1 MTKELVETVVVKVNA
16 KELVRSYKE
25 ILVHVGK
32 SNFRPILATVNHIVE
47 NNKLTLV
54 ATDTHSL
61 GKFTLDCES
70 NGTVEVAIPRKVIQ
84 SVSKLKNKELLD
96 EEIILEFT
104 KFKEGYFYTNEV
116 KYIVN
121 GKEFISSTTETN
133 YPSVERILPVVN
145 KDRNITFNIRELKEF
160 IKHIKETG
168 YHRKDL
174 ACKTVQSN
182 IKFIKGQFVFSYEYE
197 DDEGEVF
204 YKKENINCDVT
215 KGFTDDYDI
224 NLNIYEL
231 EKHVNKFLVGNK
243 TITLAFVEKEFM
255 NSQNVRPIQVTYNGM
270 NNYVGVLAPM
280 RAFR

>member
-1 MTKELVETVVVKVNA
+1 MTKTEIKVNA
-16 KELVRSYKE
+16 KELVKGYKE
-25 ILVHVGK
+25 ILVHVSK
-32 SNFRPILATVNHIVE
+32 SSFRPILATLNHVVE

-61 GKFTLDCES
+61 GKLTLDCE
-70 NGTVEVAIPRKVIQ
+70 NNNDVEFAVPRKAIQ
-84 SVSKLKNKELLD
+84 AVAKLKNKELVD
-96 EEIILEFT
+96 KEIILEFSDN
-104 KFKEGYFYTNEV
+104 KIN
-116 KYIVN
+116 YIVN
-121 GKEFISSTTETN
+121 GKEFISSNTETN

-145 KDRNITFNIRELKEF
+145 EDRNITFNIRELKEF

-168 YHRKDL
+168 YHRKNWNN
-174 ACKTVQSN
+174 KTIQSN

-197 DDEGEVF
+197 DEEGKVF

-231 EKHVNKFLVGNK
+231 EKHVNKFLTGNK

-255 NSQNVRPIQVTYNGM
+255 NSQNVRPIQVTYNGL

>member
-1 MTKELVETVVVKVNA
+1 MTKTVVKVNA
-16 KELVRSYKE
+16 KELIKGYKE
-25 ILVHVGK
+25 ILVHVSK
-32 SNFRPILATVNHIVE
+32 SEFRPILKTVNHIVE
-47 NNKLTLV
+47 NNKLTLI

-61 GKFTLDCES
+61 GKLILDCES
-70 NGTVEVAIPRKVIQ
+70 NGSVEFAVPRKAIQVI
-84 SVSKLKNKELLD
+84 SKLKNKELVN
-96 EEIILEFT
+96 EEIILEFSDD
-104 KFKEGYFYTNEV
+104 KI

-121 GKEFISSTTETN
+121 GKEFINSMTETN
-133 YPSVERILPVVN
+133 YPDIERILPVVN
-145 KDRNITFNIRELKEF
+145 EDRNITFNIRELKEF

-168 YHRKDL
+168 YHRKEWSN
-174 ACKTVQSN
+174 KTIQSN
-182 IKFIKGQFVFSYEYE
+182 IKFIKGQFVFSYECE

-243 TITLAFVEKEFM
+243 TITLAFVEEEFM

-270 NNYVGVLAPM
+270 KNYVGVLAPM

>member
-1 MTKELVETVVVKVNA
+1 MTKTEIKVNA
-16 KELVRSYKE
+16 KELVKGYKE
-25 ILVHVGK
+25 ILVHVSK
-32 SNFRPILATVNHIVE
+32 SGFRPILATLNHVVE
-47 NNKLTLV
+47 DNKLTLQ
-54 ATDTHSL
+54 ATDSHTL
-61 GKFTLDCES
+61 GKLTLDCES
-70 NGTVEVAIPRKVIQ
+70 NNDVEFAVPRKAIQ
-84 SVSKLKNKELLD
+84 QLSKLKNKELVN
-96 EEIILEFT
+96 EEIILEFSDN
-104 KFKEGYFYTNEV
+104 KIN
-116 KYIVN
+116 YIVN
-121 GKEFISSTTETN
+121 GKEFVSSMTESN

-145 KDRNITFNIRELKEF
+145 EDRNITFNIRELKEF

-168 YHRKDL
+168 YHRKNWNN
-174 ACKTVQSN
+174 KTIQSN

-197 DDEGEVF
+197 DEEGSVY

-270 NNYVGVLAPM
+270 KNYVGVLAPM
-280 RAFR
+280 RAFK

>member
-32 SNFRPILATVNHIVE
+32 SSFRPILATVNHIVE

-84 SVSKLKNKELLD
+84 QLSKLKNKELVD
-96 EEIILEFT
+96 EEIILEFS
-104 KFKEGYFYTNEV
+104 KMKEGYFYTNEV

-121 GKEFISSTTETN
+121 GKEFISSMTESN
-133 YPSVERILPVVN
+133 YPSIERILPVVN
-145 KDRNITFNIRELKEF
+145 EDRNITFNIRELKEF
-160 IKHIKETG
+160 IKHVKETG
-168 YHRKDL
+168 YHRNDFS
-174 ACKTVQSN
+174 KTIQSN
-182 IKFIKGQFVFSYEYE
+182 IKFIKGQFVFSYECE

-231 EKHVNKFLVGNK
+231 EKHVNKFLTGNK

-255 NSQNVRPIQVTYNGM
+255 NSQNVRPIQVTYNGL

>member
-1 MTKELVETVVVKVNA
+1 MTKTVVKVNA
-16 KELVRSYKE
+16 KELVKGYKE
-25 ILVHVGK
+25 ILVHVEKG
-32 SNFRPILATVNHIVE
+32 SFRPILATVNHVVE
-47 NNKLTLV
+47 NNKLTLI

-61 GKFTLDCES
+61 GKLILDCES
-70 NGTVEVAIPRKVIQ
+70 NGSVEFAVLRKVIQ
-84 SVSKLKNKELLD
+84 AISKLKNKELIN
-96 EEIILEFT
+96 EEIILEFSDD
-104 KFKEGYFYTNEV
+104 KI

-121 GKEFISSTTETN
+121 GKEFINSTVETN

-145 KDRNITFNIRELKEF
+145 EDRNITFNIRELKEF

-168 YHRKDL
+168 YHRKEWSN
-174 ACKTVQSN
+174 KTIQSN
-182 IKFIKGQFVFSYEYE
+182 IKFIKGQFVFSYECE
-197 DDEGEVF
+197 DEEGKVF
-204 YKKENINCDVT
+204 YKKENVDCDVT

-270 NNYVGVLAPM
+270 ENYVGVLAPM
-280 RAFR
+280 RAFK

>member
-1 MTKELVETVVVKVNA
+1 MTKTEIRVNSKDLVKG
-16 KELVRSYKE
+16 YKE
-25 ILVHVGK
+25 ILVHVSK
-32 SNFRPILATVNHIVE
+32 SEFRPILKTVNHIVE
-47 NNKLTLV
+47 DNKLTLI

-61 GKFTLDCES
+61 GKLTLDCES
-70 NGTVEVAIPRKVIQ
+70 NNDIEFAVPRKVIQ
-84 SVSKLKNKELLD
+84 QLSKLKNKELIS
-96 EEIILEFT
+96 EEIILEFSDD
-104 KFKEGYFYTNEV
+104 KI

-121 GKEFISSTTETN
+121 GKEFINSTVETN

-145 KDRNITFNIRELKEF
+145 EDRNITFNIRELKEF

-168 YHRKDL
+168 YHRKEWSN
-174 ACKTVQSN
+174 KTIQSN
-182 IKFIKGQFVFSYEYE
+182 IKFIKGQFVFSYECE

-231 EKHVNKFLVGNK
+231 EKHVNKFLTGNK
-243 TITLAFVEKEFM
+243 TITLAFVEEEFM

-270 NNYVGVLAPM
+270 KNYVGVLAPM
-280 RAFR
+280 RAFK

>member
-1 MTKELVETVVVKVNA
+1 MTKTEIKVNA
-16 KELVRSYKE
+16 KELVKGYKE
-25 ILVHVGK
+25 ILVHVSK
-32 SNFRPILATVNHIVE
+32 SEFRPILKTVNHIVE
-47 NNKLTLV
+47 NNKLTLI

-61 GKFTLDCES
+61 GKLILDCES
-70 NGTVEVAIPRKVIQ
+70 NGSVEFAVPRKAIQ
-84 SVSKLKNKELLD
+84 AISKLKNKELVN
-96 EEIILEFT
+96 EEIILEFSDD
-104 KFKEGYFYTNEV
+104 KI

-121 GKEFISSTTETN
+121 GKEFINSTVETN

-145 KDRNITFNIRELKEF
+145 EDRNITFNIRELKEF

-168 YHRKDL
+168 YHRKEWSN
-174 ACKTVQSN
+174 KTIQSN
-182 IKFIKGQFVFSYEYE
+182 IKFIKGQFVFSYECE

-231 EKHVNKFLVGNK
+231 EKHVNKFLTGNK
-243 TITLAFVEKEFM
+243 TITLAFVEEEFM

-270 NNYVGVLAPM
+270 KNYVGVLAPM
-280 RAFR
+280 RAFK

>member
-1 MTKELVETVVVKVNA
+1 MTKELVETVVVKANA

-25 ILVHVGK
+25 ILVHVEK
-32 SNFRPILATVNHIVE
+32 KDFRPILATVNHMVE

-70 NGTVEVAIPRKVIQ
+70 NGSVEVAIPRKVIQ
-84 SVSKLKNKELLD
+84 ALSKLKNKELVD
-96 EEIILEFT
+96 KEIILEFT
-104 KFKEGYFYTNEV
+104 KLKEGYIYTNEV

-121 GKEFISSTTETN
+121 GKEFISSNTETN

-145 KDRNITFNIRELKEF
+145 EDRNITFNIRELKEF
-160 IKHIKETG
+160 IKHVKETG
-168 YHRKDL
+168 YHRKNWNN
-174 ACKTVQSN
+174 KTIQSN
-182 IKFIKGQFVFSYEYE
+182 IKFIKGQFVFSYECE

-231 EKHVNKFLVGNK
+231 EKHVNKFLTGNK

-270 NNYVGVLAPM
+270 KNYVGVLAPM

>member
-1 MTKELVETVVVKVNA
+1 MTKTEIKVNA

-25 ILVHVGK
+25 ILVHVSK
-32 SNFRPILATVNHIVE
+32 SSFRPILATLNHVVE

-70 NGTVEVAIPRKVIQ
+70 DSDVEFAVPRKVIQ
-84 SVSKLKNKELLD
+84 QLSKLKNKELID
-96 EEIILEFT
+96 EEIILEFSDN
-104 KFKEGYFYTNEV
+104 KIN
-116 KYIVN
+116 YIVN
-121 GKEFISSTTETN
+121 GKEFVSSMTESN

-145 KDRNITFNIRELKEF
+145 EDRNITFNIRELKEF
-160 IKHIKETG
+160 TKHIKETG
-168 YHRKDL
+168 YSRKD
-174 ACKTVQSN
+174 KTIQSN

-197 DDEGEVF
+197 DEEGEVF
-204 YKKENINCDVT
+204 YKKENIDCNVT

-270 NNYVGVLAPM
+270 NNYIGVLAPI
-280 RAFR
+280 RAFK

>member
-1 MTKELVETVVVKVNA
+1 MTKTEIKVNA

-25 ILVHVGK
+25 ILVHVSK
-32 SNFRPILATVNHIVE
+32 SSFRPILATLNHVVE

-70 NGTVEVAIPRKVIQ
+70 DSDVEFAVPRKVIQ
-84 SVSKLKNKELLD
+84 QLSKLKNKELID
-96 EEIILEFT
+96 EEIILEFSDN
-104 KFKEGYFYTNEV
+104 KIN
-116 KYIVN
+116 YIVN
-121 GKEFISSTTETN
+121 GKEFVSSMTESN

-145 KDRNITFNIRELKEF
+145 EDRNITFNIRELKEF

-168 YHRKDL
+168 YSRKD
-174 ACKTVQSN
+174 KTIQSN

-197 DDEGEVF
+197 DEEGEVF
-204 YKKENINCDVT
+204 YKKENIDCNVT

-270 NNYVGVLAPM
+270 NNYIGVLAPI
-280 RAFR
+280 RAFK

>member
-1 MTKELVETVVVKVNA
+1 MAKELVETVVVKVNA
-16 KELVRSYKE
+16 KDLVRSYKE
-25 ILVHVGK
+25 ILVHVQK
-32 SNFRPILATVNHIVE
+32 KDFRPILATVNHVVE

-70 NGTVEVAIPRKVIQ
+70 DSDVEFAVPRKVIQ
-84 SVSKLKNKELLD
+84 QLSKLKNKELID
-96 EEIILEFT
+96 KEIILEFSDN
-104 KFKEGYFYTNEV
+104 KIN
-116 KYIVN
+116 YIVN
-121 GKEFISSTTETN
+121 DKEFISSMTENN

-145 KDRNITFNIRELKEF
+145 EDRNITFNIRELKEF

-168 YHRKDL
+168 YHRKEWSN
-174 ACKTVQSN
+174 KTIQSN

-197 DDEGEVF
+197 DEEGKVF
-204 YKKENINCDVT
+204 YKKENIDCNVT

-270 NNYVGVLAPM
+270 NNYIGVLAPM
-280 RAFR
+280 RAFK